1 MSKNYWVIER
11 KKLLRSVVKAYE
23 DEGYDRKEAT
33 NMAKEE
39 VNEIMDQKLGLVH
52 QIWEDTYEE

>member
-1 MSKNYWVIER
+1 MSKNFWVIER
-11 KKLLRSVVKAYE
+11 KKLLRSVVKEYE
-23 DEGYDRKEAT
+23 EEGYDRKEAT

>member
-1 MSKNYWVIER
+1 MSKNFWVTER
-11 KKLLRSVVKAYE
+11 KKLLRSVVKEYE
-23 DEGYDRKEAT
+23 EEGYDRKEAT